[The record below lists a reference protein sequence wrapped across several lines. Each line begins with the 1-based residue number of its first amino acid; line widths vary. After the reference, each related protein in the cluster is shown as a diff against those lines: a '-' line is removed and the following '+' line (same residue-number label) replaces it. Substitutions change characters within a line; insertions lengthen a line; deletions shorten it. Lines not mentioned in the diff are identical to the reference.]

1 MRAGH
6 AVAAYNKANKGKL
19 KNQPSQVASQLPIQ
33 VASQLPSQVAS
44 QLPSQLPSQVLSH
57 SIVSNE
63 MLLLGLGSVV
73 VVYFMYKQYSGEK
86 YPIAKT
92 VAVEVAKPVNPFR
105 TVF

>member
-19 KNQPSQVASQLPIQ
+19 KNQPSQ

-63 MLLLGLGSVV
+63 MLLLGLGGVV